1 MLQACMFVSVMLRME
16 EEGLECWVE
25 RKLITRIPDVKVAEA
40 GRREEMSCCGQHSQ
54 THHPQLPPLRIT
66 NSSVHDTR
74 YLAPKRGQAAST
86 HHDISDPTK
95 N

>member
-1 MLQACMFVSVMLRME
+1 M
-16 EEGLECWVE
+16 
-25 RKLITRIPDVKVAEA
+25 RIPDVKVAA
-40 GRREEMSCCGQHSQ
+40 AWRREKTSCYGQHNQ
-54 THHPQLPPLRIT
+54 THHPQLPTLRIT

-86 HHDISDPTK
+86 HHGISDPTK